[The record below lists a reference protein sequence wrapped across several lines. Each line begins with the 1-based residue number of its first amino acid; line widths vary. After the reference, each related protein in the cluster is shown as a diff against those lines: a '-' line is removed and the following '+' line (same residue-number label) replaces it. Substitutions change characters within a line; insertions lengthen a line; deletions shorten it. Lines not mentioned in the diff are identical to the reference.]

1 MDHIRGVRFNWTPE
15 AEAMAPSRVGKRE
28 VGVIAQEIESVMPE
42 VVAEW
47 GEYKTV
53 LYDRLVPLLI
63 QAIKELKVEVE
74 ILKNK

>member
-1 MDHIRGVRFNWTPE
+1 
-15 AEAMAPSRVGKRE
+15 MAPSRVGKRE

-42 VVAEW
+42 VISEW

-63 QAIKELKVEVE
+63 QAIKELKAEVE